1 MEGCKSIEYS
11 ARCWLYNEYVDE
23 PEIIE
28 EEENEGLVS
37 FNRCVPGTQR
47 KKIFLEGPF
56 YSILGIDCLL
66 YGYLH
71 FRILTWRREH

>member
-28 EEENEGLVS
+28 EEEENEGLVS

-56 YSILGIDCLL
+56 
-66 YGYLH
+66 
-71 FRILTWRREH
+71 